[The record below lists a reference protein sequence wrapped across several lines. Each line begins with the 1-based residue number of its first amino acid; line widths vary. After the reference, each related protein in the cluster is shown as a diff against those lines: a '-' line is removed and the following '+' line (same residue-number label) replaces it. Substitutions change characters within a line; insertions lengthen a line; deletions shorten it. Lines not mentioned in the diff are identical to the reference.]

1 MAIGKWDRADLEDEV
16 TDRVVFATNHQGDN
30 PADLRRFINSY
41 RDRWIIENGFKEAK
55 KFLAETRS
63 SNHRPRLFYFL
74 FAILLFN
81 TWMLVDRLA
90 KKRLGMEF
98 TGEPHIQFEMFVAA
112 VANFVRPVD

>member
-1 MAIGKWDRADLEDEV
+1 MAIGKWGRDDLEDEV
-16 TDRVVFATNHQGDN
+16 TDRVVFATNYQGDN
-30 PADLRRFINSY
+30 PADLQVSKASASGL
-41 RDRWIIENGFKEAK
+41 DPEAV
-55 KFLAETRS
+55 
-63 SNHRPRLFYFL
+63 HFL